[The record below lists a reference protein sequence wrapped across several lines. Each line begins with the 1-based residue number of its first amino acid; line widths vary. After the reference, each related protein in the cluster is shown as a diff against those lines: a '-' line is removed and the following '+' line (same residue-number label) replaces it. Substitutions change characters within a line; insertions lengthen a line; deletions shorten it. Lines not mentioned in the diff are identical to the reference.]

1 MHKYVEVESEQQ
13 RRMSSTMRSPWR
25 RSCYFPFFLNQ
36 QGTRERENVLWAC
49 DWWKVGSVT
58 DWIQNP
64 PLHLKGKK
72 KKKKKERKT
81 CSGGFFSFLFIL
93 PSFLPGTSFISKVLH
108 GPTTNTLQRNR
119 RIHGENVLRAI
130 ASLFFSLPFVYLS
143 IFHSRGV
150 F

>member
-25 RSCYFPFFLNQ
+25 RSCYFPFFFKSTRNE
-36 QGTRERENVLWAC
+36 RERERVVSLWLVES
-49 DWWKVGSVT
+49 WLRHWLNTKSS
-58 DWIQNP
+58 P
-64 PLHLKGKK
+64 PT
-72 KKKKKERKT
+72 ERKEEEEEEREENLLRW
-81 CSGGFFSFLFIL
+81 FFSFLFIL